1 MLCEQT
7 GAMWWV
13 RVARNATTR
22 MELVFFK
29 DVGVGT
35 VVHAIDLVGV
45 DVVVTSV
52 AVVKQNKQDNC
63 CRWGR
68 YLLSSRLWSSFPLES
83 MPMKPSL
90 LL

>member
-1 MLCEQT
+1 MLCGQA

-29 DVGVGT
+29 DVGVGA

-45 DVVVTSV
+45 DVDVTIV
-52 AVVKQNKQDNC
+52 AVVKQNKQANC
-63 CRWGR
+63 CRWCR
-68 YLLSSRLWSSFPLES
+68 YLLSSRLWSSLPLES
-83 MPMKPSL
+83 MPIKPPL